1 MDLVTILTACAL
13 GFKSELFVPLGALD
27 NCSASFGLGATV
39 APRDGSP
46 KIERWA
52 AYISEAARRFG
63 RPEAW
68 VRAVM
73 QAESGGVADAKSSA
87 GAIGLMQIMPETY
100 AELRARYG
108 LGANAYDPHDNI
120 IAGTAYM
127 SEMIELFGVPN
138 FLAAYNAGPARL
150 EDHLRRGRP
159 LPEETQRY
167 LAQIGDLPVGA
178 PPSGELPAPQ
188 SLPLVTAASNAPRSS
203 PQMTSGSASALRM
216 IGPPID
222 EPQHRRPKKSRSRE
236 RALCAR
242 NGAIPLQPRHSRPS
256 RRAIEMSAL
265 VSRCSFRSGAIQCG
279 SRLIPLPVTRSSR
292 G

>member
-1 MDLVTILTACAL
+1 MDLMTIFTACAL
-13 GFKSELFVPLGALD
+13 GFKAELFVPLGVLD

-39 APRDGSP
+39 APRNGSP
-46 KIERWA
+46 TIDRWA
-52 AYISEAARRFG
+52 AYIAEAARRFG

-73 QAESGGVADAKSSA
+73 QAESRGAADATSWA

-100 AELRARYG
+100 AGLRVRYG

-167 LAQIGDLPVGA
+167 LAQIGELLMAA
-178 PPSGELPAPQ
+178 PPPDELPAPQ
-188 SLPLVTAASNAPRSS
+188 SLPFATAASNAPGSS
-203 PQMTSGSASALRM
+203 PQTTSGSASALRM
-216 IGPPID
+216 IGAPID
-222 EPQHRRPKKSRSRE
+222 EAQHRRPKKIAAPNELFAQKWSNASATP
-236 RALCAR
+236 ALSTKQPSTSDIGAGFALFVPLGR
-242 NGAIPLQPRHSRPS
+242 NPMRLSANTPS
-256 RRAIEMSAL
+256 SHPE
-265 VSRCSFRSGAIQCG
+265 
-279 SRLIPLPVTRSSR
+279 
-292 G
+292 

>member
-1 MDLVTILTACAL
+1 MDLATFVTACAL
-13 GFKSELFVPLGALD
+13 GFRAELFIPLGALD
-27 NCSASFGLGATV
+27 ICSASFSLGANV

-52 AYISEAARRFG
+52 AHISDAARRFG

-73 QAESGGVADAKSSA
+73 QAESGGLADAKSSA

-108 LGANAYDPHDNI
+108 LGANAYDPHNNI

-127 SEMIELFGVPN
+127 SEMIERFGVPN

-167 LAQIGDLPVGA
+167 LAQIG
-178 PPSGELPAPQ
+178 ELPAPQ
-188 SLPLVTAASNAPRSS
+188 SPFATAASNAPRSS
-203 PQMTSGSASALRM
+203 PQMTSGGASALRM
-216 IGPPID
+216 IGAPID
-222 EPQHRRPKKSRSRE
+222 EPQHRSPKKIAASSELFAQKWSNPSATPAPSIKPPSDRDVGAGF
-236 RALCAR
+236 ALFV
-242 NGAIPLQPRHSRPS
+242 PLGRDPMRLSANTPS
-256 RRAIEMSAL
+256 SHPE
-265 VSRCSFRSGAIQCG
+265 
-279 SRLIPLPVTRSSR
+279 
-292 G
+292 

>member
-27 NCSASFGLGATV
+27 NCSASFGLGTTV
-39 APRDGSP
+39 APRDASP

-73 QAESGGVADAKSSA
+73 QAESGGLADAKSSA

-150 EDHLRRGRP
+150 EDHLQRGRP

-178 PPSGELPAPQ
+178 PPPGELPARQ
-188 SLPLVTAASNAPRSS
+188 SLPFVTAASNAPRSS
-203 PQMTSGSASALRM
+203 PQMTSGSASGLGM
-216 IGPPID
+216 IGAPID
-222 EPQHRRPKKSRSRE
+222 EPQHRRPKKTAAPNELFAPKWSNPSATPPPLTQPPSGRDVGAGF
-236 RALCAR
+236 ALFV
-242 NGAIPLQPRHSRPS
+242 PLGRDPMRLSANTPS
-256 RRAIEMSAL
+256 SHPE
-265 VSRCSFRSGAIQCG
+265 
-279 SRLIPLPVTRSSR
+279 
-292 G
+292 

>member
-52 AYISEAARRFG
+52 TYISEAARRFG

-73 QAESGGVADAKSSA
+73 QAESGGLADAKSSA

-127 SEMIELFGVPN
+127 SEMIALFGVPN
-138 FLAAYNAGPARL
+138 FLAAYNAGHARL
-150 EDHLRRGRP
+150 EDYLQRGRP

-167 LAQIGDLPVGA
+167 LAQIG
-178 PPSGELPAPQ
+178 ELPAALLPPQ
-188 SLPLVTAASNAPRSS
+188 SAGSPIISLRGRCCERAEIEPADDQPQRVCAAHDRRSDRRAAASAPKEDRS
-203 PQMTSGSASALRM
+203 P
-216 IGPPID
+216 
-222 EPQHRRPKKSRSRE
+222 E
-236 RALCAR
+236 RTLCAEVEQSLCNPATLDQAAER
-242 NGAIPLQPRHSRPS
+242 LRYRHWICAVHSA
-256 RRAIEMSAL
+256 RA
-265 VSRCSFRSGAIQCG
+265 RSNAAPG
-279 SRLIPLPVTRSSR
+279 
-292 G
+292 

>member
-13 GFKSELFVPLGALD
+13 GFKAELFVPLGALD

-39 APRDGSP
+39 APQNGSP
-46 KIERWA
+46 TIDRWA
-52 AYISEAARRFG
+52 AYIAEAARRFG

-73 QAESGGVADAKSSA
+73 QAESRGAADAISTA
-87 GAIGLMQIMPETY
+87 GAIGLMQIMPDTY

-159 LPEETQRY
+159 LP
-167 LAQIGDLPVGA
+167 
-178 PPSGELPAPQ
+178 
-188 SLPLVTAASNAPRSS
+188 
-203 PQMTSGSASALRM
+203 
-216 IGPPID
+216 
-222 EPQHRRPKKSRSRE
+222 
-236 RALCAR
+236 
-242 NGAIPLQPRHSRPS
+242 
-256 RRAIEMSAL
+256 
-265 VSRCSFRSGAIQCG
+265 
-279 SRLIPLPVTRSSR
+279 
-292 G
+292 

>member
-1 MDLVTILTACAL
+1 MDLVTILIACAL

-46 KIERWA
+46 KIGRWA

-73 QAESGGVADAKSSA
+73 QAESGGLADSKSSA
-87 GAIGLMQIMPETY
+87 GAIGLMQIMPEAY

-150 EDHLRRGRP
+150 EAHLRRGRP
-159 LPEETQRY
+159 LPRETQQY
-167 LAQIGDLPVGA
+167 LAQIGELVCGRLRPANCRLPDLS
-178 PPSGELPAPQ
+178 PS
-188 SLPLVTAASNAPRSS
+188 
-203 PQMTSGSASALRM
+203 
-216 IGPPID
+216 
-222 EPQHRRPKKSRSRE
+222 
-236 RALCAR
+236 
-242 NGAIPLQPRHSRPS
+242 
-256 RRAIEMSAL
+256 
-265 VSRCSFRSGAIQCG
+265 
-279 SRLIPLPVTRSSR
+279 
-292 G
+292 

>member
-1 MDLVTILTACAL
+1 MDLMTIFTACAL

-27 NCSASFGLGATV
+27 NCSASFRLGAMV
-39 APRDGSP
+39 APQNSLA

-108 LGANAYDPHDNI
+108 PGANAYDPRDNI

-150 EDHLRRGRP
+150 EDHLQRGRP

-167 LAQIGDLPVGA
+167 LAQIGELPVGA
-178 PPSGELPAPQ
+178 PPSGELPAPR
-188 SLPLVTAASNAPRSS
+188 SLPFVPAAANVPRSS
-203 PQMTSGSASALRM
+203 PQMTSANASALRM

-222 EPQHRRPKKSRSRE
+222 DEQHRRPKKSAASNESFAPKWSNPSATPPPSTKPPSDRDVGTGF
-236 RALCAR
+236 ALFV
-242 NGAIPLQPRHSRPS
+242 PLGRDPMRLSANTPS
-256 RRAIEMSAL
+256 SHPE
-265 VSRCSFRSGAIQCG
+265 
-279 SRLIPLPVTRSSR
+279 
-292 G
+292 

>member
-13 GFKSELFVPLGALD
+13 GFKAELFVPLGVFD

-39 APRDGSP
+39 APRNGSP
-46 KIERWA
+46 TIDRWA

-73 QAESGGVADAKSSA
+73 QAESRGAADATSSA
-87 GAIGLMQIMPETY
+87 GAIGLMQLMPDTY
-100 AELRARYG
+100 AELRVRYG

-150 EDHLRRGRP
+150 EDHLRRGSP
-159 LPEETQRY
+159 LPRETQQY
-167 LAQIGDLPVGA
+167 LAQIGELSAALP
-178 PPSGELPAPQ
+178 PPDEVPAPQ
-188 SLPLVTAASNAPRSS
+188 SLPSVTAASNAPRSS
-203 PQMTSGSASALRM
+203 PQMVSGSASALRM
-216 IGPPID
+216 IDAPID
-222 EPQHRRPKKSRSRE
+222 EGQHRRPMKIAAPNELFAQKSSNPSATP
-236 RALCAR
+236 ALSTKPPSDRDVGTGFALFV
-242 NGAIPLQPRHSRPS
+242 PLGRDLLRFSANTPS
-256 RRAIEMSAL
+256 SHPE
-265 VSRCSFRSGAIQCG
+265 
-279 SRLIPLPVTRSSR
+279 
-292 G
+292 

>member
-1 MDLVTILTACAL
+1 MDLVTILIACAL

-46 KIERWA
+46 KIGRWA

-73 QAESGGVADAKSSA
+73 QAESGGLANSKSSA
-87 GAIGLMQIMPETY
+87 GAIGLMQIMPEAY

-150 EDHLRRGRP
+150 EAHLRRGRP
-159 LPEETQRY
+159 LPRETQQY
-167 LAQIGDLPVGA
+167 LAQIGELVWGRLRPANCRLPDLS
-178 PPSGELPAPQ
+178 PS
-188 SLPLVTAASNAPRSS
+188 
-203 PQMTSGSASALRM
+203 
-216 IGPPID
+216 
-222 EPQHRRPKKSRSRE
+222 
-236 RALCAR
+236 
-242 NGAIPLQPRHSRPS
+242 
-256 RRAIEMSAL
+256 
-265 VSRCSFRSGAIQCG
+265 
-279 SRLIPLPVTRSSR
+279 
-292 G
+292 

>member
-1 MDLVTILTACAL
+1 MDLMTIFTACAL
-13 GFKSELFVPLGALD
+13 GFKAELFVPLVTLD
-27 NCSASFGLGATV
+27 NCTASFGLGTAV
-39 APRDGSP
+39 APRDGSA

-52 AYISEAARRFG
+52 AYISEAAQRFG

-73 QAESGGVADAKSSA
+73 QAESRGAADVTSPA

-100 AELRARYG
+100 AELRVRYG

-150 EDHLRRGRP
+150 EDHLQRGRP

-167 LAQIGDLPVGA
+167 LAQIGELPVGA
-178 PPSGELPAPQ
+178 APSNAVPAPQ
-188 SLPLVTAASNAPRSS
+188 SLPFVAAASNAPRSS
-203 PQMTSGSASALRM
+203 PQMTSGDTSAVRM

-222 EPQHRRPKKSRSRE
+222 EPQHRRPKKIASANELFAPKWSDPPATPPLSTKPPSDRDVGTGF
-236 RALCAR
+236 ALFVLLGRDPMRLSA
-242 NGAIPLQPRHSRPS
+242 NTPS
-256 RRAIEMSAL
+256 SHPE
-265 VSRCSFRSGAIQCG
+265 
-279 SRLIPLPVTRSSR
+279 
-292 G
+292 

>member
-27 NCSASFGLGATV
+27 NCSASFGLGATI

-73 QAESGGVADAKSSA
+73 QAESGGLADAKSSA
-87 GAIGLMQIMPETY
+87 GAIGLMQIMPDTY

-108 LGANAYDPHDNI
+108 LGANAYDPQDNI
-120 IAGTAYM
+120 LAGTAYM

-150 EDHLRRGRP
+150 EDHLHRGRP
-159 LPEETQRY
+159 LPHETQQY
-167 LAQIGDLPVGA
+167 LAQIGELPAA
-178 PPSGELPAPQ
+178 PPPPDEAPAPQ
-188 SLPLVTAASNAPRSS
+188 SLPFVAAASNAPESS
-203 PQMTSGSASALRM
+203 PQMTSANASALRM
-216 IGPPID
+216 IGAPID
-222 EPQHRRPKKSRSRE
+222 EPQHRRPKKSAASDELFAPKWSNPSATPPPSTKPPSDRNVGTGF
-236 RALCAR
+236 ALFVPLGR
-242 NGAIPLQPRHSRPS
+242 NPMPLSANTPS
-256 RRAIEMSAL
+256 NHPE
-265 VSRCSFRSGAIQCG
+265 
-279 SRLIPLPVTRSSR
+279 
-292 G
+292 

>member
-27 NCSASFGLGATV
+27 NCSASFGLSATV

-68 VRAVM
+68 MRAVM

-150 EDHLRRGRP
+150 EDHLQRGRP

-167 LAQIGDLPVGA
+167 LAQFGDLPVGA
-178 PPSGELPAPQ
+178 APPGELPAPQ
-188 SLPLVTAASNAPRSS
+188 SLPFVAAASNAPRSS
-203 PQMTSGSASALRM
+203 PQMTSANASALRM

-222 EPQHRRPKKSRSRE
+222 EPQHRRPKKSAASNELFAPKWSNPFATPPPSTKPPSDRDIGTGF
-236 RALCAR
+236 ALF
-242 NGAIPLQPRHSRPS
+242 IPL
-256 RRAIEMSAL
+256 RRDPMRLSANAL
-265 VSRCSFRSGAIQCG
+265 
-279 SRLIPLPVTRSSR
+279 SSHPE
-292 G
+292 